1 MSTQTRLSS
10 LFRNS
15 KKDQH
20 NNLRNKLLPEKNG
33 LDRLSNIS
41 QGDKQ
46 EDEEFTFK
54 LAGAKSD
61 AKLDVKLDVRSDAK
75 SDAWKATKKVNDEKP
90 QQCKSSRKSTKGD
103 IHRVT
108 FIDSASKLKVKTTK
122 GRRKRTRIFD
132 RSGEAERVIKLFKD
146 NEQGAVFNYSKHT
159 PLVACS
165 DTEIRDKTKSDDMKL
180 YEKHHSNHQK
190 HEPDVC
196 DSVSKRRDLKSTQKH
211 EQGQSDAVISKE
223 TVLMVKRVREQ
234 CKDRGVLTE
243 IKEVDESDNSTAK
256 QHASTRHT
264 NTSIHKHSN
273 INDG

>member
-1 MSTQTRLSS
+1 M
-10 LFRNS
+10 
-15 KKDQH
+15 
-20 NNLRNKLLPEKNG
+20 NNL
-33 LDRLSNIS
+33 
-41 QGDKQ
+41 
-46 EDEEFTFK
+46 
-54 LAGAKSD
+54 
-61 AKLDVKLDVRSDAK
+61 
-75 SDAWKATKKVNDEKP
+75 KP
-90 QQCKSSRKSTKGD
+90 QQCKSSRKSTIGD

-146 NEQGAVFNYSKHT
+146 NEQNSQPKHT

-196 DSVSKRRDLKSTQKH
+196 DTVSKRRDLKSTQKH

-223 TVLMVKRVREQ
+223 TMLMVKRVREQ

-243 IKEVDESDNSTAK
+243 IKEVDESDNSTTK
-256 QHASTRHT
+256 QHASIRHT
-264 NTSIHKHSN
+264 NTSIHKHNN
-273 INDG
+273 INDE